1 MSQLGFEIASSDITG
16 DAEIVMVKLSDLP
29 PNDELLRRVNK
40 LTLENIKQ
48 YGQKVP
54 ILLRSTPDGFEVID
68 GRQRIK
74 IARRLDKE
82 EIPAIIKDIG
92 VWDAKLESSYLNNAR
107 QQNDIND
114 VMRIREILDEFPSST
129 AKGIEAATAIP
140 QGRVKSLMK
149 QARMPMVF
157 LKGVDEGT
165 ISQATLADLSKKPN
179 SLIRKAEKKYRENR
193 EGFIDA
199 PDPDTGER
207 VFTRLSDGKVFASV
221 PSLLTS
227 GDIKDFQ
234 RISVENTVNSAPM
247 DLGVR
252 FETAIEGFA
261 AVKDG
266 KFITDLFPTSDE
278 VRLELGR
285 KKGTIVKV
293 RSI

>member
-16 DAEIVMVKLSDLP
+16 DAEIIMVKLSDLP
-29 PNDELLRRVNK
+29 PNDKLLRRVNR
-40 LTLENIKQ
+40 LTYENIKQ

-54 ILLRSTPDGFEVID
+54 ILLRETPDGLEVID

-74 IARRLDKE
+74 IARRLGKKV
-82 EIPAIIKDIG
+82 IPAIIKDIG

-114 VMRIREILDEFPSST
+114 VMRIREILDEFPSMT

-149 QARMPMVF
+149 QARMPMIL

-179 SLIRKAEKKYRENR
+179 SVIRKAEKKYRDNR
-193 EGFIDA
+193 DGFVSE
-199 PDPDTGER
+199 PNPDTDER
-207 VFTRLSDGKVFASV
+207 VFTRLSDGKVFASA

-227 GDIKDFQ
+227 GDVKDFQ
-234 RISVENTVNSAPM
+234 RISVENKVNSTPM

-261 AVKDG
+261 AIKDG